1 VNPLGKTVRPK
12 KKEYLALR
20 RGMSYEWCCRQITK
34 QEIRH
39 FWLLMSIQGFSL
51 RKEVIGRFAKKIEMS
66 RKAIGVILTRG
77 NLIDK
82 SLESYCNECHIIL
95 GKLESF
101 GIDYNNVSKL
111 FGITGDDLD
120 KSK

>member
-1 VNPLGKTVRPK
+1 MLPSDNEVGKKPFLAVDVYTRFPL
-12 KKEYLALR
+12 
-20 RGMSYEWCCRQITK
+20 S
-34 QEIRH
+34 
-39 FWLLMSIQGFSL
+39 
-51 RKEVIGRFAKKIEMS
+51 KEVIGRFAKKVEMS
-66 RKAIGVILTRG
+66 RKPIGMILIRG

>member
-1 VNPLGKTVRPK
+1 
-12 KKEYLALR
+12 
-20 RGMSYEWCCRQITK
+20 
-34 QEIRH
+34 
-39 FWLLMSIQGFSL
+39 
-51 RKEVIGRFAKKIEMS
+51 MS
-66 RKAIGVILTRG
+66 RKAIGMILTRG
-77 NLIDK
+77 NLINK
-82 SLESYCNECHIIL
+82 SLESYCNECHVIL